1 VPGALWIIAGVNGA
15 GKTTRTRNPEWRQR
29 INATKWLNPDEIAAD
44 VMQRISFYRPKWV
57 EYLVNLLAAEYVEA
71 ALKRHIRQ
79 GMLEGIVIETVLSS
93 RKYEKYM
100 KEVKT
105 LGGEVGMFYVGV
117 DTVQMSIDRVEM
129 RVKEGGH
136 DVPLQKL
143 RDRWPRSLDNLVTW
157 AREVDYLYV
166 FVNNDENDPDPLVIE
181 KTDGRFVTHRTDVL
195 PDLLSRFRN
204 AGLIP

>member
-1 VPGALWIIAGVNGA
+1 MPGALWIIAGVNGA